1 MTRSSQSRAHNHRSR
16 KPIDS
21 RKSLLTTRERRQF
34 RSTSNLPPVLVRGG
48 ASDKSVYFTKPGKSR
63 RRLDVA
69 LPVPG
74 AELRLPSLPVI
85 RVGWRLLSG
94 LLVLAILGCLYYL
107 WSSTLFTVGAPVING
122 LRKVTT
128 DEVNTVIRIEGE
140 PIFTIDPTILHQE
153 IQQAFPQMS
162 AITVEVSLPATVT
175 VSIHERV
182 PVLTWRNGKEEIWV
196 DSEGFSFPP
205 QGENRGLVVLEG
217 ELPFTR
223 TVTTKE
229 EWPQIPPSL
238 VAAIL
243 KINEQVPKKAHLIYD
258 NAHGLGWK
266 DTHGW
271 LVYFG
276 TDMTDIEMK
285 LVMYK
290 ALLKRLNSNG
300 VQPDFISVEYVH
312 APYYRV
318 ER

>member
-1 MTRSSQSRAHNHRSR
+1 MARSTQSRVHNQRLR
-16 KPIDS
+16 KPTNS
-21 RKSLLTTRERRQF
+21 RKSLLSTRERKQF
-34 RSTSNLPPVLVRGG
+34 RSTSSLPPVLVRGE
-48 ASDKSVYFTKPGKSR
+48 ASVKSAYLKKTGKSR
-63 RRLDVA
+63 RRLDVS

-94 LLVLAILGCLYYL
+94 LMVLALIGCLYYL
-107 WSSTLFTVGAPVING
+107 WSSALFKVSSPVING
-122 LRKVTT
+122 LQKVTP

-140 PIFTIDPTILHQE
+140 SIFTIDPMILHQE

-162 AITVEVSLPATVT
+162 AITVEVTLPATVT

-182 PVLTWRNGKEEIWV
+182 PVLAWRNGNDEIWI
-196 DSEGFSFPP
+196 DAEGFSFPP
-205 QGENRGLVVLEG
+205 QGENGGLVILVG
-217 ELPFTR
+217 DLPFTR
-223 TVTTKE
+223 TVTGKE
-229 EWPQIPPSL
+229 EWSQIPPSL

-266 DTHGW
+266 DAHGW
-271 LVYFG
+271 TVYFG
-276 TDMTDIEMK
+276 TDMTDIDMK

-290 ALLKRLNSNG
+290 ALIKRLNSNG